1 MTVKIPTE
9 YNDLFD
15 FGFTAVESEE
25 SIVEKPVV
33 NTAPMVDGLSAVE
46 DKVSIILNK
55 IDYLEE
61 IIKAGAGVNN
71 NFDIDAYKALVEKDV
86 NDKLKKVEALIMP
99 LFANLL
105 KNPEKDFIKWP
116 NRKPII
122 EAQIS
127 KLLAITR
134 PPEG

>member
-1 MTVKIPTE
+1 MTIKIPTE
-9 YNDLFD
+9 YNEVFD

-61 IIKAGAGVNN
+61 IIKASAGSNST
-71 NFDIDAYKALVEKDV
+71 FDIDSYKLLVEKDV
-86 NDKLKKVEALIMP
+86 NDKLKKLEGLIMP
-99 LFANLL
+99 LLANLL
-105 KNPEKDFIKWP
+105 KNPDKDFIKWP

-122 EAQIS
+122 EAQIA

>member
-61 IIKAGAGVNN
+61 IIKAGAGTN
-71 NFDIDAYKALVEKDV
+71 NFDIDAYKLLVEKDV

-99 LFANLL
+99 LLANLL
-105 KNPEKDFIKWP
+105 KNPDKDYIKWP

>member
-46 DKVSIILNK
+46 NKVSIILNK

-61 IIKAGAGVNN
+61 IIKASAGSNST
-71 NFDIDAYKALVEKDV
+71 FDIDSYKLLVEKDV
-86 NDKLKKVEALIMP
+86 NDKLKKLEGLIMP
-99 LFANLL
+99 LLANLL
-105 KNPEKDFIKWP
+105 KNPDKDFIKWP

-127 KLLAITR
+127 KILAITR
-134 PPEG
+134 PTTE

>member
-1 MTVKIPTE
+1 MTIKIPTE
-9 YNDLFD
+9 YSDVFD

-25 SIVEKPVV
+25 SIIEKSVV
-33 NTAPMVDGLSAVE
+33 NTAPMVDGLSAV
-46 DKVSIILNK
+46 DNKVSIILSK
-55 IDYLEE
+55 IDNLEE
-61 IIKAGAGVNN
+61 IIKVSTGVNN

-105 KNPEKDFIKWP
+105 KNPDKDFIKWP